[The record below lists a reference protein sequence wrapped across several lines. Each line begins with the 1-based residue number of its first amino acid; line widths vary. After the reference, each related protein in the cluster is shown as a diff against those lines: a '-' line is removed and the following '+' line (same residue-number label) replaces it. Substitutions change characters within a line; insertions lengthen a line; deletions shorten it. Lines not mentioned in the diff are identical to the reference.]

1 MMFVFCISLLKSV
14 CVAVRINHLRICAMC
29 VTMTMRVTMSARVI
43 TAVPLTLSVHL
54 GEVHHIRGDSNAPV
68 ARARLVSSA
77 VSVRVIMINAA
88 QIYF

>member
-1 MMFVFCISLLKSV
+1 MFAFCISLLKSV
-14 CVAVRINHLRICAMC
+14 CVAVRINHLRICAM
-29 VTMTMRVTMSARVI
+29 RVTISARVI

-54 GEVHHIRGDSNAPV
+54 GEVHYVRGDSNAPV